1 VRFDSMEWVLFEDMV
16 EKTSSTKAI
25 VAEEVRL
32 D

>member
-1 VRFDSMEWVLFEDMV
+1 MEWVLFEDMI